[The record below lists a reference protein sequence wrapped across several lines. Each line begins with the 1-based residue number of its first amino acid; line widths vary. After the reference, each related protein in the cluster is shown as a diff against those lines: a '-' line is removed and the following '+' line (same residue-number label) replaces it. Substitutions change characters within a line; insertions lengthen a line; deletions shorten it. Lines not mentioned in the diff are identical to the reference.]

1 MIHANDLAQK
11 EFIGDTERRLLQ
23 KFDELH
29 FKVDRLEEAIKK
41 IGEDGSSLQN
51 SAVVS

>member
-1 MIHANDLAQK
+1 MAQK
-11 EFIGDTERRLLQ
+11 EFIGDTERRVLL